1 MIENIDFGEGKVVHS
16 GIFPEMGIPFKDQP
30 WPLEQ
35 DMLSVVYKEGK
46 YVIDVGC
53 YDHINFEK
61 LAVSVSV
68 TGDMCKPVFDEK
80 VYTAEELK
88 ESIEQAVQA
97 VHKVLNLPDEVSP
110 YSSVLSPR
118 YSKDPVDSLLGRI
131 EVEWEGKESEATAE
145 MVEAVEKEWG
155 VPLPSELKKI
165 VLACNGGGPI
175 PMISTYEGGYQI
187 FHYLYSFNPRDRH
200 HVHEQKVR
208 FSTWLPKDV
217 FPIGKSARGTV
228 CLDYREDPQPQVIA
242 FESDSTPYYI
252 AQNFED
258 FLTRLQYDVEW
269 ENTSETPS
277 ELLKLNLDQLE
288 ALWGIEYPWHYKKL
302 VLKSNG
308 GEPDLR
314 LFFYE
319 KGREGVDHLLR
330 VDEASEE
337 NVYTVY
343 KNHFHG
349 TSCYPFAKCLS
360 GAYLCHDYRNGKPA
374 VSLWDPKEDTLYPV
388 KSSFARFLHYL
399 RY

>member
-35 DMLSVVYKEGK
+35 DMLSVVYEGGK

-53 YDHINFEK
+53 YDHTNFEK

-68 TGDMCKPVFDEK
+68 SGDMRKPVFEEEA
-80 VYTAEELK
+80 YTAKKLK
-88 ESIEQAVQA
+88 ESIERAVQA

-155 VPLPSELKKI
+155 VPLPSELKKV

-258 FLTRLQYDVEW
+258 FLTNLQFNIDW
-269 ENTSETPS
+269 GNAKSDTLPS
-277 ELLKLNLDQLE
+277 LKNYLDQLE
-288 ALWGIEYPWHYKKL
+288 AQWNIEFSLQYKKL
-302 VLKSNG
+302 VLQAHG
-308 GEPDLR
+308 GRPDR
-314 LFFYE
+314 KFFFYE
-319 KGREGVDHLLR
+319 KGKQRIKRLLR

-337 NVYTVY
+337 NVYHVY
-343 KNHFHG
+343 KNHFDD
-349 TSCYPFAKCLS
+349 TSCYPFAKCPS
-360 GAYLCHDYRNGKPA
+360 GAYLCHDYRSGKPS